1 MANFN
6 NDVGVDPSY
15 PLTEVTSIA
24 VRKVQF
30 GDGYQMVV
38 QDGLNQDLKKYNA
51 IWTNITLAEK
61 NLIQNFLEARKG
73 IEAFEWTPPN
83 HSAVKKYRCQNWSHN
98 LVYANI
104 YTLKAE
110 WEEVAIP

>member
-61 NLIQNFLEARKG
+61 NLIQNFLKD
-73 IEAFEWTPPN
+73 
-83 HSAVKKYRCQNWSHN
+83 
-98 LVYANI
+98 L
-104 YTLKAE
+104 
-110 WEEVAIP
+110 